1 MTATERPQG
10 PASPPVARSRHAHLP
25 AFERRIVVG
34 SVGVVLPLLALAVAL
49 AFGGREV
56 AALRGI
62 LFAVALVLTV
72 ALIRWQ
78 VRRLM
83 YPIHTLSSLLDAL
96 RQGDYSLRGVAGGVL
111 GDIVYD
117 INALAERLQRER
129 LQFEES
135 SYLLGKTLAA
145 LDNAV
150 LVFDQETRLRL
161 LNPAA
166 QRLLQAERH
175 QLFGRRAQEL
185 GVQALLEL
193 PSGQLVNHRFAGRSG
208 RFEIRHAPLR
218 TEGHSGRLLV
228 INDVGRVLRE
238 EERLAW
244 QRLLRVLGHEVNNSL
259 APIQS
264 MAGTLASLALREP
277 LPEDWREDFRG
288 GLELIGHRAG
298 ALSRFLASYSQL
310 TRLPPP
316 QRRGVPLGPLLD
328 KVARLDARLPVQ
340 LLVGPELWVSAD
352 PDQLEQ
358 ALINL
363 VRNAVEASLSDAGA
377 VILRW
382 RVEPDRV
389 VIDVLDE
396 GAGPPAS
403 DNLFVP
409 FFTTKPGG
417 SGIGLALARQVAE
430 AHEGGVS
437 LHARTDAR
445 GAVATLW
452 LPRSAGQREP
462 L

>member
-1 MTATERPQG
+1 MATPEPSPTPSARPG
-10 PASPPVARSRHAHLP
+10 SARLP
-25 AFERRIVVG
+25 AYERRILDG
-34 SVGVVLPLLALAVAL
+34 SAVIAAPGL
-49 AFGGREV
+49 IV
-56 AALRGI
+56 AALLLSGHAAVHAIGI
-62 LFAVALVLTV
+62 WLVLAASV
-72 ALIRWQ
+72 ATALLIRWQ
-78 VRRLM
+78 CRRLV
-83 YPIHTLSSLLDAL
+83 YPLHTLSSLLDAL
-96 RQGDYSLRGVAGGVL
+96 RLGDYSLRGTAGGAL
-111 GDIVYD
+111 DDLVYD
-117 INALAERLQRER
+117 INALAERLQQER

-150 LVFDQETRLRL
+150 LVFDQDARLRL

-175 QLFGRRAQEL
+175 QLFGRLAHDL
-185 GVQALLEL
+185 GLQPLLDL
-193 PSGQLVNHRFAGRSG
+193 SSGQLVNHRFSGRSG

-218 TEGHSGRLLV
+218 TDGRSGRLLV

-238 EERLAW
+238 EERQAW

-316 QRRGVPLGPLLD
+316 RPAAVALPALLD
-328 KVARLDARLPVQ
+328 KVARLDARRPVQ
-340 LLVGPELWVSAD
+340 LAPGPTVTVNVDA
-352 PDQLEQ
+352 DQLEQ

-363 VRNAVEASLSDAGA
+363 VRNAVEASLPVEGE
-377 VILRW
+377 VLLRW

-389 VIDVLDE
+389 VIEVLDE
-396 GAGPPAS
+396 GEGPPVS

-437 LHARTDAR
+437 LLARTDTP

-452 LPRSAGQREP
+452 LPRPPAQPEP
-462 L
+462 P

>member
-1 MTATERPQG
+1 MATPEAEEASTAP
-10 PASPPVARSRHAHLP
+10 ARSPLTARLP
-25 AFERRIVVG
+25 AYERRILGG
-34 SVGVVLPLLALAVAL
+34 SML
-49 AFGGREV
+49 V
-56 AALRGI
+56 AAPGLI
-62 LFAVALVLTV
+62 VTAVLLWGHPSWHAAGAWLLMAAVV
-72 ALIRWQ
+72 ATAWLIRWQ
-78 VRRLM
+78 GRRLI
-83 YPIHTLSSLLDAL
+83 YPLQTLSSLLDAL
-96 RQGDYSLRGVAGGVL
+96 RLGDYSLRGKAGGAL
-111 GDIVYD
+111 HDLVYD
-117 INALAERLQRER
+117 INALAERLQQER

-150 LVFDQETRLRL
+150 LVFDQDGRLRL

-185 GVQALLEL
+185 DLQSLLDA
-193 PSGQLVNHRFAGRSG
+193 PSGQLVNHRFVGRSG

-218 TEGHSGRLLV
+218 TGGRSGRLLV

-238 EERLAW
+238 EERQAW

-298 ALSRFLASYSQL
+298 ALSRFLASYSRL
-310 TRLPPP
+310 ARLPPL
-316 QRRGVPLGPLLD
+316 QRRELPLGPLLD
-328 KVARLDARLPVQ
+328 KVARLEARLPVQ
-340 LLVGPELWVSAD
+340 LIAGPDLSVLVD

-363 VRNAVEASLSDAGA
+363 VRNAAEASLPQHGA

-382 RVEPDRV
+382 RVEPERV
-389 VIDVLDE
+389 VIEVLDE
-396 GAGPPAS
+396 GAGPPTS

-437 LHARTDAR
+437 LAARSDAC
-445 GAVATLW
+445 GALATLW
-452 LPRSAGQREP
+452 LPWSVEHRGP

>member
-1 MTATERPQG
+1 MATPEPSSTPSARPG
-10 PASPPVARSRHAHLP
+10 SARLP
-25 AFERRIVVG
+25 AYERRILDG
-34 SVGVVLPLLALAVAL
+34 SAVIAAPGL
-49 AFGGREV
+49 IV
-56 AALRGI
+56 AALLLSGHAAVHAIGI
-62 LFAVALVLTV
+62 WLVLAASV
-72 ALIRWQ
+72 ATALLIRWQ
-78 VRRLM
+78 CRRLV
-83 YPIHTLSSLLDAL
+83 YPLHTLSSLLDAL
-96 RQGDYSLRGVAGGVL
+96 RLGDYSLRGTAGGAL
-111 GDIVYD
+111 DDLVYD
-117 INALAERLQRER
+117 INALAERLQQER

-150 LVFDQETRLRL
+150 LVFDQDARLRL

-166 QRLLQAERH
+166 QRLLHAERH
-175 QLFGRRAQEL
+175 QLFGRLAHDL
-185 GVQALLEL
+185 GLQPLLDL
-193 PSGQLVNHRFAGRSG
+193 PSGQLVNHRFSGRSG

-218 TEGHSGRLLV
+218 TGGRSGRLLV

-238 EERLAW
+238 EERQAW

-316 QRRGVPLGPLLD
+316 RPVAVALPALLD
-328 KVARLDARLPVQ
+328 KVARLDARRPVQ
-340 LLVGPELWVSAD
+340 LALGPSVTVNVDA
-352 PDQLEQ
+352 DQLEQ

-363 VRNAVEASLSDAGA
+363 VRNAVEASLPVGGE
-377 VILRW
+377 VLLRW
-382 RVEPDRV
+382 REEPDRV
-389 VIDVLDE
+389 VIEVLDE
-396 GAGPPAS
+396 GEGPPVS

-437 LHARTDAR
+437 LLPRTDTR

-452 LPRSAGQREP
+452 LPRPPAQSEP
-462 L
+462 P

>member
-1 MTATERPQG
+1 MATPEPGEAPPAPARR
-10 PASPPVARSRHAHLP
+10 PASTRLP
-25 AFERRIVVG
+25 AYERRILDG
-34 SVGVVLPLLALAVAL
+34 SVVIAAPGLL
-49 AFGGREV
+49 V
-56 AALRGI
+56 AAMLLWGGAASRAAGVW
-62 LFAVALVLTV
+62 LLLGAVVVTV
-72 ALIRWQ
+72 WLIRRQ
-78 VRRLM
+78 CRRLV
-83 YPIHTLSSLLDAL
+83 YPLRTLSSLLDAL
-96 RQGDYSLRGVAGGVL
+96 RLGDYSLRGTAGGAL
-111 GDIVYD
+111 DDLVYD
-117 INALAERLQRER
+117 INALAERLQKER

-150 LVFDQETRLRL
+150 LVFDQDARLRL

-175 QLFGRRAQEL
+175 DLFGRLAQDL
-185 GVQALLEL
+185 GLQSLLDA
-193 PSGQLVNHRFAGRSG
+193 PSGQLVNHRFNGRSG
-208 RFEIRHAPLR
+208 RFEVRHAPLR
-218 TEGHSGRLLV
+218 TGGRSGRLLV

-238 EERLAW
+238 EERQAW

-288 GLELIGHRAG
+288 GLDLIGHRAG

-316 QRRGVPLGPLLD
+316 QRREVPLGSLLE
-328 KVARLDARLPVQ
+328 KLARLDARLPVQ
-340 LLVGPELWVSAD
+340 LQPGPPVQVAVD

-363 VRNAVEASLSDAGA
+363 MRNAVEASLPVGGA
-377 VILRW
+377 VIVRW
-382 RVEPDRV
+382 REESDRV
-389 VIDVLDE
+389 VIEVLDE

-430 AHEGGVS
+430 AHDGGVS
-437 LHARTDAR
+437 LLARTGAR

-452 LPRSAGQREP
+452 LPMPAEHREP

>member
-1 MTATERPQG
+1 MEMPESGEAAPVPVRRPTA
-10 PASPPVARSRHAHLP
+10 ARLP
-25 AFERRIVVG
+25 TYERRILDG
-34 SVGVVLPLLALAVAL
+34 SLLIAAPGLAVAAVLLWGDTAWRAVGGWFLL
-49 AFGGREV
+49 AAVV
-56 AALRGI
+56 ATVL
-62 LFAVALVLTV
+62 LV
-72 ALIRWQ
+72 RWQ
-78 VRRLM
+78 RRRLV
-83 YPIHTLSSLLDAL
+83 YPLQTLSSLLDAL
-96 RQGDYSLRGVAGGVL
+96 RLGDYSLRGTAGGVL
-111 GDIVYD
+111 DDLVYD

-175 QLFGRRAQEL
+175 QLFGRLAQDL
-185 GVQALLEL
+185 GLQSLLDG
-193 PSGQLVNHRFAGRSG
+193 PSGQLANRRFAGRSG

-218 TEGHSGRLLV
+218 TEGRSGRLLV

-238 EERLAW
+238 EERQAW

-288 GLELIGHRAG
+288 GLDLIGHRAG
-298 ALSRFLASYSQL
+298 ALSRFLASYSRL

-316 QRRGVPLGPLLD
+316 QRREMPLGPLLD

-340 LLVGPELWVSAD
+340 LVAGPELPVSVD

-363 VRNAVEASLSDAGA
+363 VRNAVEASLPGEGA
-377 VILRW
+377 VILGW

-389 VIDVLDE
+389 VIEVLDE

-437 LHARTDAR
+437 LLARTDAR
-445 GAVATLW
+445 GAVAALW
-452 LPRSAGQREP
+452 LPLPAEHREP